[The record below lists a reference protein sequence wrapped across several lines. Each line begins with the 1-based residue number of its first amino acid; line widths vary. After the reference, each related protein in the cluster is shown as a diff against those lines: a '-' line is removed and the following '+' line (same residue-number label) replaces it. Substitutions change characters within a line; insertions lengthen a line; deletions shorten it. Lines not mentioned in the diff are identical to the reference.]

1 MKAPLPKLVITNEA
15 QPKLY
20 RFARHHPEILQVFQN
35 VEKDMPLDY
44 GVLLASGDAKDIV
57 KVYIDFLHI
66 PLLLEHKAIGP
77 NPKRRCGYEPL
88 VFGLQYMGYEPVY
101 SAQVAADRAVAISK
115 VAKPTDTRD
124 NSLYC
129 YLHGCGESVKASKKL
144 MSGIRALIV
153 EHALNPGE
161 AEPGEEGTSFN
172 IVVSARISNYE
183 SK

>member
-1 MKAPLPKLVITNEA
+1 MKAPLPKLVITNES

-35 VEKDMPLDY
+35 IERDRALDY

-57 KVYIDFLHI
+57 KVYIDHLHV
-66 PLLLEHKAIGP
+66 PLLLEHKVIGP

-88 VFGLQYMGYEPVY
+88 VSGLQYMGYEPVY
-101 SAQVAADRAVAISK
+101 SAQVAADRALAVSK
-115 VAKPTDTRD
+115 VAKPTDSKD

-129 YLHGCGESVKASKKL
+129 YYHGCTESVRASRKL
-144 MSGIRALIV
+144 LNGIRALIV
-153 EHALNPGE
+153 EHASNPGE
-161 AEPGEEGTSFN
+161 ADPDEEGMNFDL
-172 IVVSARISNYE
+172 IVSARISNYE